1 MRTSSKMLCCWYVCT
16 LLDYRSIYAAS
27 KIITTDPSH
36 IKLSHW
42 TSLLRSRCS
51 VPMTSSL
58 LAGCFFSHLETC
70 LKELTT
76 SVPHSWLDEW
86 VWNREHK
93 PLQSFK
99 EAHKLI
105 LQPAVIRQ
113 VNALYLFR
121 VYRPSIA
128 SIDFFFKRERRHFK
142 DKKYSTPVCASSR
155 NGDDALFRLRFCRFC
170 CFRMYQLFLLSCNLL
185 HRKPWIYYAHQ
196 RWIKEYIN

>member
-128 SIDFFFKRERRHFK
+128 SVDFVFKSGAILKIKNTQLPSVPRVEMATTLFFACV
-142 DKKYSTPVCASSR
+142 SVVSAVSVCI
-155 NGDDALFRLRFCRFC
+155 NC
-170 CFRMYQLFLLSCNLL
+170 SCYHVTYCTGN
-185 HRKPWIYYAHQ
+185 H
-196 RWIKEYIN
+196 EYIMLIKDG